1 MVRRRLDML
10 AAAAALSLTAAAPA
24 AAGGCCPA
32 PYSNCPCA
40 PLAVAE
46 PFVAP
51 SGIYVVNLGPV
62 YSGPGPYLPRE
73 PSVNP
78 LALSGGYPY
87 VGSVYTGYPYGLQN
101 AGGYPRGSYSPYT
114 GYPYAEPLGYPVV
127 KRVSYRP
134 ARVYHRGPR
143 VMRMPGK

>member
-87 VGSVYTGYPYGLQN
+87 VGSVYTGYPY
-101 AGGYPRGSYSPYT
+101 
-114 GYPYAEPLGYPVV
+114 AEPLGYPVV